1 MSPVADQFSV
11 THLVVRRWAR
21 YGQQRLYVQTD
32 GGTSLGH
39 WDVIRECLVVDD
51 AALRP
56 TFLAALREYAAE
68 AGVQLALPSD
78 EPVAAPAVDVVPE
91 QRVASVDVAAAAP
104 EAVTVGSGVGT
115 PVAPTPDAAASAVSW
130 SDLAGNRPGQAARE
144 QAVAHREA
152 APVRTF
158 VARVLRVHTDERAWR
173 IGADA
178 EEFVGKRL
186 DKLEGWR
193 LLHAVLVGDRGSDID
208 HVAIGPGGV
217 FTINTKHHPD
227 ARVWVRGD
235 SFLVDGHRLPYVR
248 NSRHEAQRVSRLL
261 TDACGFGVTA
271 RGVVALRGAAGGF
284 TVKQQPDDVRVV
296 GSRELAR
303 WLRKLPPVLEGEAV
317 ELIYAEAR
325 RSITW
330 VRPRQDEV

>member
-1 MSPVADQFSV
+1 VSPETDQFSV
-11 THLVVRRWAR
+11 TLLVVRRWAR
-21 YGQQRLYVQTD
+21 YGQQRLYVQAE

-39 WDVIRECLVVDD
+39 WDVVRECLVVDD

-56 TFLAALREYAAE
+56 TVLAALRKYAAE
-68 AGVQLALPSD
+68 AGVRLALPSD
-78 EPVAAPAVDVVPE
+78 ELVLAPAAAAVPE
-91 QRVASVDVAAAAP
+91 QRVASAEVAAAP
-104 EAVTVGSGVGT
+104 EAVTVGSGVPT
-115 PVAPTPDAAASAVSW
+115 PVAPTPAAVASVVSW

-158 VARVLRVHTDERAWR
+158 AARVLRVHTDERAWR

-186 DKLEGWR
+186 DELEGWR
-193 LLHAVLVGDRGSDID
+193 VLHAVLVGDRGSDID

-235 SFLVDGHRLPYVR
+235 SFLVDGHRQPYVR
-248 NSRHEAQRVSRLL
+248 NSRHEAQRASRLL

-271 RGVVALRGAAGGF
+271 RGVVALRGGAGGF

-317 ELIYAEAR
+317 ELIYAAAR
-325 RSITW
+325 RSTTW
-330 VRPRQDEV
+330 LRPRQGEA